1 MGTVTGPKI
10 DYELRSPSSAS
21 DWAEYHR
28 IRQAVL
34 WEARGHRDYNANHP
48 DDLVPQNLPLLL
60 LYRGSAVGVARL
72 DFQSDGIG
80 VIRRMAIDIG
90 LQRQGHGRTLLN
102 LLEQRAHGLGMIIL
116 EVNSAEDAVA
126 FYQKLGYAVWRET
139 NTLRKFID
147 VSMTS
152 DSMTVGEVLRAQN
165 TAHGLP
171 ADGGETDRWF
181 CVHIGRF
188 TIRLPNPPA
197 RQRAVF
203 FHDTNHLLT
212 GYDTVFSRGEMEI
225 AAWEVAS
232 GCGRYWFAWLINLDM
247 FAGSR
252 LRRGPL
258 FQARFRIGGGSPGA
272 PDRHERD
279 RSTAA
284 QEMTVVLPRRIPAP
298 LRSRADDAHLS
309 PYHLC
314 RGGGTAWPSTSR
326 LRGQVTAVMAI
337 LAPVLAVLLV
347 FLAARRH

>member
-247 FAGSR
+247 FALGLAVCPR
-252 LRRGPL
+252 ALFRAFVRGRRI
-258 FQARFRIGGGSPGA
+258 ATSMYCRF
-272 PDRHERD
+272 EN
-279 RSTAA
+279 RSTLA
-284 QEMTVVLPRRIPAP
+284 EMTVADLRASIGLDQCPVASLPADSIAFVLWAG
-298 LRSRADDAHLS
+298 L
-309 PYHLC
+309 
-314 RGGGTAWPSTSR
+314 
-326 LRGQVTAVMAI
+326 AVMAI